1 MTHISTFN
9 ADAPLRIGTFALRNR
24 AFLAPM
30 SGVTDVPFRKL
41 AWQFGAGM
49 VVSEMVA
56 SEALMTGQ
64 DEMVLKAQAAGIP
77 VHMVQIAGRE
87 AHWMALAARMAVD
100 NGASIIDIN
109 MGCPSK
115 RVTNGYSGSA
125 LMRDLDHASTLID
138 AVVAAVDVPVTLKM
152 RLGWSRETLNAPD
165 LARRA
170 EALGV
175 AMLTV
180 HGRTRDQFY
189 KGTADWSA
197 VAPVVDA
204 VSIPVIVNGD
214 ICDPASAVEALKL
227 SGADGVM
234 VGRASYGAPWLP
246 GIIGADLQGETA
258 PHAPSGDALRDLVC
272 DHYEAIVSHYG
283 IELGTRNARKHIDW
297 YSAHLA
303 DRSAYI
309 AVRKPLMSSTDPA
322 EVLDLLWFGLHQA
335 TCAVAA

>member
-1 MTHISTFN
+1 
-9 ADAPLRIGTFALRNR
+9 
-24 AFLAPM
+24 M

-56 SEALMTGQ
+56 SEALLTGK

-77 VHMVQIAGRE
+77 IHMVQIAGRE

-138 AVVAAVDVPVTLKM
+138 AVVSAVDVPVTLKM
-152 RLGWSRETLNAPD
+152 RLGWSRETINAPD
-165 LARRA
+165 LACRA

-189 KGTADWSA
+189 KGVADWQA
-197 VAPVVDA
+197 VAAVVDA

-214 ICDPASAVEALKL
+214 ICDATSAVKALSL

-246 GIIGADLQGETA
+246 GIIGAELQGA
-258 PHAPSGDALRDLVC
+258 DVPCPPMGDALSELVC
-272 DHYEAIVSHYG
+272 SHYEAIVTHYG
-283 IELGTRNARKHIDW
+283 TELGTRNARKHIDW
-297 YSAHLA
+297 YSAHLT
-303 DRSAYI
+303 DRSAYV
-309 AVRKPLMSSTDPA
+309 ATRKVLLSSTDPDQ
-322 EVLDLLWFGLHQA
+322 VLEILWSAFGDCA
-335 TCAVAA
+335 RAVAA